1 MKRTYSWIAL
11 GVGLVLSA
19 VLLVSSTLW
28 SPEGQHGLPL
38 LTSLLL
44 CEVGFIATAIG
55 FALGVYQLTLRRR
68 LSSHSWVM
76 VANLALA
83 LNFARMGLML
93 WPMSGIS

>member
-1 MKRTYSWIAL
+1 
-11 GVGLVLSA
+11 
-19 VLLVSSTLW
+19 
-28 SPEGQHGLPL
+28 
-38 LTSLLL
+38 
-44 CEVGFIATAIG
+44 
-55 FALGVYQLTLRRR
+55 

>member
-1 MKRTYSWIAL
+1 
-11 GVGLVLSA
+11 
-19 VLLVSSTLW
+19 
-28 SPEGQHGLPL
+28 
-38 LTSLLL
+38 
-44 CEVGFIATAIG
+44 VGFIATAIG